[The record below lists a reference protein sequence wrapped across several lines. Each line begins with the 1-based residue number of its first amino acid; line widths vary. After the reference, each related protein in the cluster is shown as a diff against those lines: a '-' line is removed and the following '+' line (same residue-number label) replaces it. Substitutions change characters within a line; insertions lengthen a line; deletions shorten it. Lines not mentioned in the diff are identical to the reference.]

1 MNVQLEESSPIYIQ
15 IMNRIRISIISG
27 ERKPGDKV
35 PSVRELASQFQ
46 VNPNTMQRAL
56 SELEREGILLSER
69 TVGRF
74 VTKDTNLI
82 KSMRTREIEQSVK
95 RFREQMESMGIGES
109 EYLEFFHIVKQERV
123 G

>member
-27 ERKPGDKV
+27 ERKPGDKI
-35 PSVRELASQFQ
+35 PSVRELASRFQ

-69 TVGRF
+69 TAGRF
-74 VTKDTNLI
+74 VTRDANLI
-82 KSMRTREIEQSVK
+82 KSMRAREIEQAVK
-95 RFREQMESMGIGES
+95 QFRKQMESMGIGET
-109 EYLEFFHIVKQERV
+109 EYLSFFHMVKQERI